1 MDLEIELWQKAAEW
15 VHKQYGWCESMRECQ
30 KEKWG
35 YLLKG
40 CNSDSCDDYDK
51 CNLHRYV
58 YSFVSGCGWM
68 IHRVK
73 PIVLDK
79 VIKDLVLD
87 ESPYQDG
94 PAFFEEKI

>member
-1 MDLEIELWQKAAEW
+1 MDLESELWQKAAEW
-15 VHKQYGWCESMRECQ
+15 VHSQYGWCERMRASQ
-30 KEKWG
+30 KKEWG
-35 YLLKG
+35 WLLKD
-40 CNSDSCDDYDK
+40 CTDNNCDDYDK
-51 CNLHRYV
+51 CHLCKCAH
-58 YSFVSGCGWM
+58 SFVSGCGWM